1 MPPAPT
7 RPLSPSPSLRAID
20 NFMHTQPLSLNHQPL
35 LQDRLRAIDFPVS
48 EFSFPNL
55 YLFRETHSYEVI
67 TADDEI
73 WIRGRSYDRHT
84 YLMPTR
90 DVREMDPAHLSRM
103 AGTADY
109 LFPIPDQW
117 LSAFPEERFDRS
129 FDEGDSD
136 YLYLT
141 ERIATFAGKK
151 LHKKKNL
158 LNFFLKHYTHEA
170 DPLTQERVPDAL
182 FILDAWQAGSVE
194 KEKDTDYG
202 AAREALEK
210 MEQLILCGGI
220 WYADGKP
227 SAYILGEEIA
237 SDTYALHFAKGLTR
251 YKGIYQYIFSSFASV
266 LPATYTYLN
275 MEQDLGRETLRHSK
289 ESYMP
294 ERKLVKWR
302 MAEK

>member
-1 MPPAPT
+1 MKH
-7 RPLSPSPSLRAID
+7 L
-20 NFMHTQPLSLNHQPL
+20 PL
-35 LQDRLRAIDFPVS
+35 LHERLRSIPIPIS

-55 YLFRETHSYEVI
+55 YLFRKTHRYRVI
-67 TADDEI
+67 IVEDEI
-73 WIRGRSYDRHT
+73 WIRGRSYEGHN

-109 LFPIPDQW
+109 LFPIPEEW
-117 LSAFPEERFDRS
+117 LPAFPEERFNRS

-141 ERIATFAGKK
+141 ERIATFAGRK

-158 LNFFLKHYTHEA
+158 LNFFLKHYAHEA
-170 DPLTQERVPDAL
+170 DPLTQERVSDAL
-182 FILDAWQAGSVE
+182 SILDAWQAESGE
-194 KEKDTDYG
+194 KEEYTDYD
-202 AAREALEK
+202 AAREALLR
-210 MEQLILCGGI
+210 MEELVLCGGI
-220 WYADGKP
+220 WYAENRP
-227 SAYILGEEIA
+227 SGYILGEEITA
-237 SDTYALHFAKGLTR
+237 DTFALHFAKGLTGF
-251 YKGIYQYIFSSFASV
+251 KGVYQYIFSSFASV

-275 MEQDLGRETLRHSK
+275 MEQDLGKDALRHSK

-302 MAEK
+302 K